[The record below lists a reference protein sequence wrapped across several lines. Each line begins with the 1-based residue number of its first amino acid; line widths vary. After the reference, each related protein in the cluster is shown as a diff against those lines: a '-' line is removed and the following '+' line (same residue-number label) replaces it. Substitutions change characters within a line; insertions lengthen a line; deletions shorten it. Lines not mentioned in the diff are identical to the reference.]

1 MGEGW
6 SDILAIVL
14 EMESVDTDRTLKAV
28 GQYVTGD
35 TQRGVRQFGYSTNMT
50 TNPLR
55 FSDAGRTQ
63 QVHQLGEIWATM
75 LFEGY
80 WNMVNKNGFDIAFR
94 TNPDGNRG
102 NNMFLKDVITG
113 MKLQPCNPTFVQA
126 RDAILQADQQLF
138 NGANRCELMRGFA
151 KRGMGANAQNNGQ
164 FVDDFTIPPGC

>member
-6 SDILAIVL
+6 SDIFAIVL
-14 EMESVDTDRTLKAV
+14 EMESVDTDRTPKAV

-35 TQRGVRQFGYSTNMT
+35 TQRGVRQFGYSTNLT
-50 TNPLR
+50 ANPLR

-63 QVHQLGEIWATM
+63 QVHQLGEIWASM

-102 NNMFLKDVITG
+102 NNMFLKDVVTG
-113 MKLQPCNPTFVQA
+113 MKLQPCNPTFIQA